1 VAACLLEDAAHGK
14 AYTIEPESGSRRLR
28 DAIVFGF
35 QMQRHP
41 GREIDIPD
49 WYMPTAICPGLGP
62 VPRSHDSKGILQD
75 AASNEL

>member
-1 VAACLLEDAAHGK
+1 
-14 AYTIEPESGSRRLR
+14 
-28 DAIVFGF
+28 VFGF

-62 VPRSHDSKGILQD
+62 VTRSHDSKGILQD

>member
-1 VAACLLEDAAHGK
+1 M
-14 AYTIEPESGSRRLR
+14 
-28 DAIVFGF
+28 FGF

-62 VPRSHDSKGILQD
+62 VPWSHDSKGILQD